1 MVSNIIKFPNP
12 ETSKDP
18 DGIICITDL
27 SYLNPE
33 NIIHAYREGIFP
45 WTASNFDHVP
55 WFCPPK
61 RAVLDFE
68 ELHVPRSLRKARK
81 NSSFT
86 YTIDKSFD
94 EVISAC
100 ATVKRKRQR
109 GTWIIKEIV
118 ESFLELHKRG
128 IAHSVE
134 VWNEKGELIGGLYGM
149 DAGGVFSGES
159 MFHYVSNAS
168 KLAFLFLV
176 DHLKSRGATWVDIQV
191 MSKHFEILGAKKIS
205 RGEFLRRL
213 KEAQNQNLKL
223 FD

>member
-1 MVSNIIKFPNP
+1 MAPNIIKFPNP
-12 ETSKDP
+12 ATSKDP

-33 NIIHAYREGIFP
+33 NIIHAYRKGIFP
-45 WTASNFDHVP
+45 WTASNFNHVP

-81 NSSFT
+81 NSNFT
-86 YTIDKSFD
+86 YTIDKSFA

-109 GTWIIKEIV
+109 GTWIINEIF
-118 ESFLELHKRG
+118 ESFLELHRRG

-134 VWNEKGELIGGLYGM
+134 VWNEKGELIGGLYGV
-149 DAGGVFSGES
+149 DAGGVFTGES

-191 MSKHFEILGAKKIS
+191 MSKHFKILGAKEIS
-205 RGEFLRRL
+205 REEFLRRL
-213 KEAQNQNLKL
+213 KETQKQNLRL